1 MMALSLPQEI
11 NALIQQLNASKFAAV
26 ANRARQLCAQYP
38 REFVLHHLLALALD
52 QSQQFTGAEQA
63 YAQALKLQPNN
74 VELWFNYAI
83 VLTHLDRP
91 ADAEQAYRQAIALNP
106 SFFEAHGNLGTLLQ
120 KQGRLDEAIG
130 CYQTGLRLQP
140 QDARGYFNLA
150 TAQRDKGQLKEA
162 VGSYERAIALFPNY
176 TDAYNN
182 LGETWRDQ
190 GDMTRAVQYYQQ
202 ALQRNPGHAGA
213 NYNMGEFLYLAKRFE
228 EAIPHFERSRLDD
241 WQSRVLYCLYQA
253 EKFDAF
259 KQLRYE
265 VMQQGPHTAPFIATL
280 STHYSLN
287 HQEKDPYQFCP
298 NGLEFVYH
306 RRIPEL
312 APGSP
317 LLAELLANIA
327 QTDIA
332 ERKQARLTNGKQSA
346 GNLFKRPEAAFR
358 TLGELVKREFRNY
371 QQHFQQAQCAL
382 ITFFPETLE
391 FTSSWYVKMQKGGH
405 LDAHI
410 HEIGWISG
418 AVYLAMPETEDPK
431 EGAFE
436 YGTHGDGYPKVH
448 DSFPVDFI
456 KPGVG
461 DIVLFPSSLFHRTI
475 PFNADAERIC
485 VAFDLKPAASLAT
498 ASSQY

>member
-1 MMALSLPQEI
+1 MALSLPQEI
-11 NALIQQLNASKFAAV
+11 NALIQQLNASQFAQV
-26 ANRARQLCAQYP
+26 ANRARQLAAQYP

-52 QSQQFTGAEQA
+52 QGQQYAEAKQA
-63 YAQALKLQPNN
+63 YAQALKLQPNH

-83 VLTHLDRP
+83 VLTQLDQP
-91 ADAEQAYRQAIALNP
+91 TEAEQAYRKAISLNP

-120 KQGRLDEAIG
+120 KQGRLDEAIS
-130 CYQTGLRLQP
+130 CYQAGLRIQP
-140 QDARGYFNLA
+140 QDARGHFNLA

-190 GDMTRAVQYYQQ
+190 GDMGKAVQYYQQ
-202 ALQRNPGHAGA
+202 ALQRNPDHAGA

-228 EAIPHFERSRLDD
+228 EAIPYFERSRLDD
-241 WQSRVLYCLYQA
+241 WQSRVMYCLYRA

-259 KQLRYE
+259 KQLRDE
-265 VMQQGPHTAPFIATL
+265 VIQQGPHTAPFMATL
-280 STHYSLN
+280 STHYSIN
-287 HQEKDPYQFCP
+287 HGEADPYQFCP
-298 NGLEFVYH
+298 NGFEFVYH
-306 RRIPEL
+306 RSIPEL

-317 LLAELLANIA
+317 LLAELLDNIA

-346 GNLFKRPEAAFR
+346 GNLFKRPEPAFR
-358 TLGELVKREFRNY
+358 TLGDLVKREFSHY
-371 QQHFQQAQCAL
+371 QQQFQKADCAL
-382 ITFFPETLE
+382 ITHFPETLE
-391 FTSSWYVKMQKGGH
+391 FTSSWYVNMQKGGH

-418 AVYLAMPETEDPK
+418 AVYLAMPETDDPK

-436 YGTHGDGYPKVH
+436 YGTHGDGYPKLH
-448 DSFPVDFI
+448 DNFPTNFI
-456 KPGVG
+456 KPRVG

-475 PFNADAERIC
+475 PFNADAQRIC
-485 VAFDLKPAASLAT
+485 VAFDLKPATVLQT
-498 ASSQY
+498 ARSQY